1 MKSFFII
8 LVGLI
13 ILFSPSI
20 SFAESSYVLPYP
32 STMPG
37 TIFYKLRVIEE
48 KIIKYLYFGDYGQF
62 NYNLKEAD
70 KYLVEAK
77 TLFEYKQY
85 LLGAKALQESDSYF
99 SKTLPY
105 LENAKSHG
113 KNISDKRELLH
124 QASLKH
130 IEVLKALIINTP
142 SDFLWSPEK
151 TASTPLPLGQLLNR
165 SIEIRKRYL

>member
-1 MKSFFII
+1 
-8 LVGLI
+8 
-13 ILFSPSI
+13 
-20 SFAESSYVLPYP
+20 
-32 STMPG
+32 MPG
-37 TIFYKLRVIEE
+37 TIFYKLRIIEE
-48 KIIKYLYFGDYGQF
+48 KVMKYWYFGNYGQF

-99 SKTLPY
+99 SNTLSF

-124 QASLKH
+124 QAALKH
-130 IEVLKALIINTP
+130 VEVLTKIESDTP

-151 TASTPLPLGQLLNR
+151 TTATPLPLRQLLNN
-165 SIEIRKRYL
+165 SIVIRKKYL